1 MITASSFA
9 GDCFANDFPVS
20 GGAAPRISPDCRRS
34 AGQSLN
40 EKGNKS
46 PNADQHHDR
55 APMRVPI
62 RKDRVGS
69 PFASFCWEF
78 TISKISSGKNSMKK
92 PISGKKNTP
101 INSIVCTSLQS
112 HYSTVRPS
120 VDEAKQ
126 GKCDFLPFPQIPQ
139 RENVSKAAPL
149 VDFSRAGCILR
160 ENSLHFCPEN
170 AILYEY
176 KAVNFDA
183 DRRNAE

>member
-1 MITASSFA
+1 MMTASSFA

-46 PNADQHHDR
+46 TDTDQHHDR
-55 APMRVPI
+55 APNACADQKRPGRLAVCFIPPRI
-62 RKDRVGS
+62 HDL
-69 PFASFCWEF
+69 
-78 TISKISSGKNSMKK
+78 KNILSMKK

-170 AILYEY
+170 AILYGY

>member
-1 MITASSFA
+1 MMTASSFA

-46 PNADQHHDR
+46 TDTDQHHDR
-55 APMRVPI
+55 AANARADQKRPGRLTVCFILPGVHDL
-62 RKDRVGS
+62 KDILREEQHEKTNQ
-69 PFASFCWEF
+69 WE
-78 TISKISSGKNSMKK
+78 
-92 PISGKKNTP
+92 KNTP

-120 VDEAKQ
+120 VDEAEQ
-126 GKCDFLPFPQIPQ
+126 GKCGFLPFPQNPQ

-170 AILYEY
+170 AILYGY